1 MNLQTARFFRSAEQ
15 AETNEQ
21 GLGAGATFEE
31 VYEACV
37 GFVFRTA
44 RRLGVPE
51 ESIDDVVQEVFV
63 VVHRRVSD
71 FDRRAPMKSWVY
83 GILARVA
90 ANHRRMTRRR
100 ETFVALSHDG
110 EPEAPAPLDEGPA
123 RLAEQQEAARWVLRI
138 LDMLDDQ
145 KREVLVLSELEHMSL
160 AEIASAIGSNV
171 NTVYSRLKAA
181 KRAFITLHVREQA
194 RAASR
199 RIR

>member
-1 MNLQTARFFRSAEQ
+1 VNLQTARLFGSAPPANVEVGAEGASFEQ
-15 AETNEQ
+15 
-21 GLGAGATFEE
+21 

-44 RRLGVPE
+44 RRLGIAE
-51 ESIDDVVQEVFV
+51 ESVDDVVQEVFV
-63 VVHRRVSD
+63 VVHRRLGD
-71 FDRRAPMKSWVY
+71 FDGRVSWKSWVY

-100 ETFVALSHDG
+100 ETFVALSADG
-110 EPEAPAPLDEGPA
+110 EPEGVAPSDEGPA
-123 RLAEQQEAARWVLRI
+123 HIAERQEAARWVLRI

-160 AEIASAIGSNV
+160 AEVANAIGSNV

-181 KRAFITLHVREQA
+181 KKAFVALHVREQA

-199 RIR
+199 RAR